1 MSRQQLVLPGVDYE
15 ALERG
20 GEDKKRGPT
29 IDAVS
34 VGKMLFCLWI
44 LCVKK
49 EWKLIAHR
57 DEFLDL
63 LARCVGDDM
72 PQSLHEVLSDDLLRE
87 RMVSGVVRGGLARH
101 VDSGSSGE
109 VCVTITRLDATFL
122 LANFAIDFPA
132 EVKWLREHV
141 TAQ

>member
-1 MSRQQLVLPGVDYE
+1 MSRQLVLPGIDYE

-20 GEDKKRGPT
+20 GEDKERKLAISAEG
-29 IDAVS
+29 

-49 EWKLIAHR
+49 DWKLVAHR

-72 PQSLHEVLSDDLLRE
+72 PQTLREALNDELLRE

-101 VDSGSSGE
+101 IDRATSGE
-109 VCVTITRLDATFL
+109 ICVTITRIDASFL
-122 LANFAIDFPA
+122 LGMFAIDFPT

-141 TAQ
+141 TA